1 MQPSHTPTIAS
12 LMGYRRVVKPG
23 GASNFNVIKQLNAQ
37 RGGSFSD
44 SEISR
49 SAGYFVVIPP
59 TQGGNLCG
67 PWGPDERTPTQ
78 RSKLEAYKSLG
89 RACVEPD

>member
-1 MQPSHTPTIAS
+1 MQPPHTPTIAS
-12 LMGYRRVVKPG
+12 LMGYRRAVKPG
-23 GASNFNVIKQLNAQ
+23 KASNFNVIKQLNAQ
-37 RGGSFSD
+37 RGVSFSH

-49 SAGYFVVIPP
+49 AARYLAMILP

-67 PWGPDERTPTQ
+67 RWPPHERTPTQ